1 MSFLD
6 EWKSSKLCRKFMI
19 LFEDKFEYKLNLIDI
34 TWEEELSKGRLIK
47 MARKIAYQLHRKLNH
62 EIENNRVIDMYASF
76 LLQDFLK
83 MAKNCI
89 RILRLADNQKLP
101 SKYDIIE
108 LMSNRNHRHIAILQ
122 RYSQNPEVI
131 DHENLHKYTFLFKKD
146 NNSRCLKNF
155 KKSLSKKDY
164 KIFKKRIK
172 LNDFMADIG
181 KDVMKFNIRF
191 AICTLFLMI
200 DTLKSIMP
208 RYSCMSNFY
217 HVQFKRIINRLKKQY
232 SEILI
237 QIIIQKKNLNI
248 IQKNK
253 IVQNIKSKHN
263 KFYYK
268 GGIFGRFI
276 VSPLNF

>member
-1 MSFLD
+1 MFYLD
-6 EWKSSKLCRKFMI
+6 EWKSSKLCRKFTI

-34 TWEEELSKGRLIK
+34 TWEEELSKGKLIK
-47 MARKIAYQLHRKLNH
+47 MARKIGYQLHQKLIY
-62 EIENNRVIDMYASF
+62 EIENNHVIDIYTSF

-83 MAKNCI
+83 IAKNCI

-108 LMSNRNHRHIAILQ
+108 LMRARNRRRVVVLQ
-122 RYSQNPEVI
+122 RYSRNPEII
-131 DHENLHKYTFLFKKD
+131 DHENVYNYTFLSKED
-146 NNSRCLKNF
+146 NNSHPLKNF
-155 KKSLSKKDY
+155 KKLLCKKDY

-181 KDVMKFNIRF
+181 KDVMKFNVRF

-200 DTLKSIMP
+200 ETLKNILP
-208 RYSCMSNFY
+208 QYSCMSNLY
-217 HVQFKRIINRLKKQY
+217 HVHFKSSVNQLKKQY
-232 SEILI
+232 SKILI

-253 IVQNIKSKHN
+253 IIQRIKSKHN